1 MDMGTALAICGAGL
15 AVGLAGTGSGFGVG
29 LVGEIA
35 SGVLAEDPNK
45 FGKLLVLQALPGT
58 QGIYG
63 LLTGFMVMIK
73 IGVFGGDI
81 NAVLVPL
88 ETGLAILFACLP
100 IAIAGCFTAIAQGR
114 TAAAGVALMAKREEE
129 IGKAITLAAMV
140 ETYAVLSLLASL
152 LLLNAIQI

>member
-15 AVGLAGTGSGFGVG
+15 AVGGGCVGSGYGVG
-29 LVGEIA
+29 TVGEVA

-45 FGKLLVLQALPGT
+45 FGKLLILQAMPGT

-63 LLTGFMVMIK
+63 LLAGFMVMIK

-81 NAVLVPL
+81 NTISITI
-88 ETGLAILFACLP
+88 EQGLAILFACFP

-114 TAAAGVALMAKREEE
+114 TAATGVSLMAKREEE

-152 LLLNAIQI
+152 LLLNSVQV

>member
-1 MDMGTALAICGAGL
+1 MGTALAVCGAGL

-29 LVGEIA
+29 IVGEIA

-45 FGKLLVLQALPGT
+45 FGKLLVLQSIPGT

-73 IGVFGGDI
+73 LGVFGGNI
-81 NAVLVPL
+81 NTISVPI
-88 ETGLAILFACLP
+88 EQGLAILFACLP
-100 IAIAGCFTAIAQGR
+100 IAIAGLFTAIAQGR
-114 TAAAGVALMAKREEE
+114 TAAAGVSLMAKREEE